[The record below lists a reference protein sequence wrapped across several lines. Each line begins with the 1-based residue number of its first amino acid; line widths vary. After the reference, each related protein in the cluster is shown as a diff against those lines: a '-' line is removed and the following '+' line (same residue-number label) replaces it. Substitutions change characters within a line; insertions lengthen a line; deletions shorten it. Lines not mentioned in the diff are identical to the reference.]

1 MILVFLDCQDGRF
14 CSEEG
19 YRAHWSQT
27 KRQPH
32 SKGDHE
38 EGALSSLRLGT
49 QALLAFRIPS
59 VDMEEVNRLRT
70 GCIAS
75 FMLRWP
81 ASANAP
87 AEACDLS

>member
-1 MILVFLDCQDGRF
+1 M
-14 CSEEG
+14 EEFAARRG
-19 YRAHWSQT
+19 TEHTGT
-27 KRQPH
+27 KLNANHTLR
-32 SKGDHE
+32 GDHE